1 MPTHTSKNISAGAF
15 VTWGKCSGIFS
26 PKLRFLSFQSPT
38 KEITLI
44 PVLIR
49 SNFFG
54 QSETFFAYFPL
65 LFPTPEIGK
74 KLRFVLFQCR
84 FLSFPVLS
92 KFFSR
97 FSAVVN
103 SPLSPSHFLKK
114 VYVRPLF
121 SHKKAP
127 ALLLFFFP
135 FLPAIKR
142 REKGGES
149 REYRGKRR
157 EKGTN
162 KNWAKHSQGKLFDS
176 LFISGYL
183 GYNMW

>member
-1 MPTHTSKNISAGAF
+1 MCRHIH
-15 VTWGKCSGIFS
+15 
-26 PKLRFLSFQSPT
+26 PKIYLQGPLSRGGNAVGFFLQNFGFLSFQSPT

-103 SPLSPSHFLKK
+103 SPLSSHFLKK

-162 KNWAKHSQGKLFDS
+162 KN
-176 LFISGYL
+176 
-183 GYNMW
+183 